1 MKYFCVKNCHNTK
14 HGGYVLK
21 KNKKL
26 GQVPLHISFSET
38 NFKNTDYILGFY
50 VRITNSILTRSSQ
63 SASFTNTRM
72 PGLLQTESY
81 SHSSIPLPMLIRMLT
96 NT

>member
-1 MKYFCVKNCHNTK
+1 MKYFCVKNGHNTK
-14 HGGYVLK
+14 YGSYVFK
-21 KNKKL
+21 KNQKL
-26 GQVPLHISFSET
+26 DQVTLYISFSET

-50 VRITNSILTRSSQ
+50 VRIANSILTRSSQ

-81 SHSSIPLPMLIRMLT
+81 SHNFILLPISIRMLT